1 MAHQRCGTPRGK
13 RRFRAWRIS
22 SRTATARAIWPWRR
36 RRLVVQVRMR
46 WACGRHQWFRR
57 LWLRRRNRRKT
68 SPLLQG
74 SCSASRLRR
83 QLLLLQT
90 TVVRC
95 EISIGAADMLYLA
108 RFPEDDS
115 FDIGADVLF
124 RFSRGSYKLSFLFS
138 CDRASLEVY
147 VMWCSG

>member
-1 MAHQRCGTPRGK
+1 MARRRCGTPRGK

-36 RRLVVQVRMR
+36 LVVRMR
-46 WACGRHQWFRR
+46 WACGRHRWFRR

-68 SPLLQG
+68 SSLLQG
-74 SCSASRLRR
+74 SCSASLLRR
-83 QLLLLQT
+83 HLLLLQT
-90 TVVRC
+90 TIVRS
-95 EISIGAADMLYLA
+95 EISISAADMLYLA

-147 VMWCSG
+147 VM